1 VKPFSTLAA
10 LVFALIAILQ
20 LLRFVMRWDVVVNGT
35 SIPLWASAVAFNAA
49 GGLAVMVWRE
59 AQRKS

>member
-35 SIPLWASAVAFNAA
+35 SIPLWASAVAFSAA
-49 GGLAVMVWRE
+49 AGLAVMVWRE